1 MNSIFT
7 VNTLGSTGVCS
18 YIASTA
24 DNLDVGLR
32 VYKAGLAET
41 IYDYSTAVRCSVMGA
56 ESSGKKLYG
65 YYSHVYKGNGTDT
78 NAGRSYGVYGIAGNA
93 TTGWNYGLF
102 GTLAGNNNGAG
113 VYGSSESWD
122 GGVNVGNRYAGYFH
136 GIVEVTN
143 DIYASAFNV
152 NSDFRSKE
160 NINPIDS
167 RKIEDLMKL
176 NVVQYNLKQ
185 RTFDVGDTATAPIN
199 YYTKDPELLQKT
211 HYGLIAQ
218 ELQEIYPDLVYE
230 KGDGYLSINYIE
242 IIPLLIGTIQE
253 LTLKVDELST
263 AQSKSII
270 KDEDNTKAD
279 NVLLNA
285 FLFQNNPNP
294 FTDNTEIRCIIPNE
308 VTKADLYIYDMNGHQ
323 IESITI
329 SQRGNMSLIIQGGS
343 LDAGMYLYSL
353 ITDGIVVD
361 TKRMIL
367 TR

>member
-1 MNSIFT
+1 
-7 VNTLGSTGVCS
+7 
-18 YIASTA
+18 
-24 DNLDVGLR
+24 
-32 VYKAGLAET
+32 
-41 IYDYSTAVRCSVMGA
+41 
-56 ESSGKKLYG
+56 
-65 YYSHVYKGNGTDT
+65 
-78 NAGRSYGVYGIAGNA
+78 
-93 TTGWNYGLF
+93 
-102 GTLAGNNNGAG
+102 
-113 VYGSSESWD
+113 
-122 GGVNVGNRYAGYFH
+122 
-136 GIVEVTN
+136 
-143 DIYASAFNV
+143 
-152 NSDFRSKE
+152 
-160 NINPIDS
+160 
-167 RKIEDLMKL
+167 MKL